1 MTTADLS
8 RVHDVARGAPR
19 PDNSPGQSQK
29 PARDRVVPIAIGLL
43 LWGYAAVALGP
54 LLLMLVGSL
63 RESRDIFD
71 DPLGLPTSLDV
82 SNYRT
87 VWADASFSTFFL
99 NSVIVTAS
107 AVALGTV
114 VSLLAAYP
122 LGRYQFRGAG
132 LLSAYFIAGMMLPI
146 RLGIVPIFYLLAS
159 LGLVDSRFG
168 LVLVYA
174 ASGIPFS
181 VFVLSAFYR
190 GLPAELEEAA
200 RIDGASEFRI
210 FRTVMLPLV
219 RPAIAT
225 VVLFQ
230 LVPLWN
236 DFFFPLVLLRSTE
249 KATIPIGLTQFFG
262 QFQTDWAVL
271 FAGLVVATVPLVLLF
286 LVATKQ
292 IIAGLTAGM
301 GK

>member
-1 MTTADLS
+1 MTTAHLP
-8 RVHDVARGAPR
+8 RVDAGPARSGQPAPTR
-19 PDNSPGQSQK
+19 PGRT
-29 PARDRVVPIAIGLL
+29 ARDRVAPAGIALL

-54 LLLMLVGSL
+54 LMLMLVGSL
-63 RESRDIFD
+63 RQSREIFD

-82 SNYRT
+82 SNYRR
-87 VWADASFSTFFL
+87 VWADASFSTYFV
-99 NSVIVTAS
+99 NSVLVTVS
-107 AVALGTV
+107 AVTLCTV

-122 LGRYQFRGAG
+122 LGRYRFRGVS
-132 LLSAYFIAGMMLPI
+132 LLTAYFIAGMMLPI
-146 RLGIVPIFYLLAS
+146 RLGIVPVFYLLAS
-159 LGLVDSRFG
+159 LGLIDSRLG

-190 GLPAELEEAA
+190 ALPDELEEAA
-200 RIDGASEFRI
+200 RIDGAGEFRI

-219 RPAIAT
+219 RPAVAT
-225 VVLFQ
+225 VMLFQ
-230 LVPLWN
+230 LVPIWN
-236 DFFFPLVLLRSTE
+236 DFFFPLVLLRSSE
-249 KATIPIGLTQFFG
+249 KATIPVGLTSFFG

-286 LVATKQ
+286 LFATKQ